1 MSLRLKL
8 ILFLLPLYA
17 VLITLAAQARTTN
30 PALFIT
36 CEIVLLGSLVLA
48 AQLYR
53 GFMQPI
59 HLIEAG
65 TAALQAQDFNL
76 RFVPVGQPGLDQL
89 VEVYNRMLDAL
100 RQERV
105 SQHEQSVLLERLIQ
119 ASPAG
124 ILILDFE
131 GKTTSANA
139 AAARALGQPAA
150 GLVGQPVA
158 SLPAPWGAALASLV
172 VGQPQSV
179 RLPGG
184 QTYRAAA
191 AHFLDRGFQRRF
203 VVLEE
208 LTQEIRAQEKQTY
221 EHLIRLVAHEVNNSI
236 GAVNSLLGS
245 FRHYAPQLAP
255 ADQADYGQGL
265 AVSIARNTQLADF
278 VAGYAR
284 LVRLPPPTPHPTD
297 LHALL
302 RDLGQLL
309 GPQSAA
315 QGVAWYWHLASPGPL
330 SVQADS
336 QQLTQALLNIAKNA
350 LEAIGPASG
359 NVWVTTTTSPLALTI
374 ENDGAPL
381 SPAVSQRLFTP
392 FFSTKAGGQGI
403 GLTLVRDIL
412 LAHGFVFRL
421 ETVASGRTVFTL
433 LFKSSLDSASA
444 SAASILRA

>member
-8 ILFLLPLYA
+8 LLFLLPLYA
-17 VLITLAAQARTTN
+17 VLVTLAAQARTTS
-30 PALFIT
+30 PALFIA
-36 CEIVLLGSLVLA
+36 CEVVLLGSLGLA
-48 AQLYR
+48 WQLYQ
-53 GFMQPI
+53 GFMQPMQ
-59 HLIEAG
+59 LIEAG

-76 RFVPVGQPGLDQL
+76 RFTPVGQPGLDQL

-124 ILILDFE
+124 ILILTFDQRIA
-131 GKTTSANA
+131 SANA
-139 AAARALGQPAA
+139 AAARALGQPA
-150 GLVGQPVA
+150 GTLVGQAVA
-158 SLPAPWGAALASLV
+158 ALPAPWGAALAGLGAS
-172 VGQPQSV
+172 QPPPV

-208 LTQEIRAQEKQTY
+208 LTDEIRAQEKQTY
-221 EHLIRLVAHEVNNSI
+221 EQLIRLVAHEVNNSI

-245 FRHYAPQLAP
+245 FQAYAPQLSA
-255 ADQADYGQGL
+255 ADQADYAQGL

-284 LVRLPPPTPHPTD
+284 LVRLPPPTPHPLD

-309 GPQSAA
+309 AAQSAA
-315 QGVAWYWHLASPGPL
+315 QGVAWHWQLALAGPL
-330 SVQADS
+330 LVQADS
-336 QQLTQALLNIAKNA
+336 QQLTQALLNVAKNA
-350 LEAIGPASG
+350 LEAIGPGGG
-359 NVWVTTTTSPLALTI
+359 NVWVRTTTQPLALRI

-381 SPAVSQRLFTP
+381 TAAVSQHLFTP

-412 LAHGFVFRL
+412 LAHGFAFRL
-421 ETVASGRTVFTL
+421 EAGADGRTVFTL
-433 LFKSSLDSASA
+433 RFGG
-444 SAASILRA
+444 

>member
-1 MSLRLKL
+1 MRLKL

-30 PALFIT
+30 AALFIA
-36 CEIVLLGSLVLA
+36 CEVVLLGSLGLA
-48 AQLYR
+48 WQLYR

-59 HLIEAG
+59 RLIEAG
-65 TAALQAQDFNL
+65 TAALHAQDFNL
-76 RFVPVGQPGLDQL
+76 KFTPVGQPGLDQL
-89 VEVYNRMLDAL
+89 IDIYNHMLDAL

-124 ILILDFE
+124 ILILTFDQQIA
-131 GKTTSANA
+131 SANA
-139 AAARALGQPAA
+139 AAAWALGLPAA
-150 GLVGQPVA
+150 TLVGQAVVA
-158 SLPAPWGAALASLV
+158 LPAPWGGVLATLSG
-172 VGQPQSV
+172 GQPQTV
-179 RLPGG
+179 RLPSG

-221 EHLIRLVAHEVNNSI
+221 EQLIRLMAHEVNNSI

-255 ADQADYGQGL
+255 ADQPDFTQALD
-265 AVSIARNTQLADF
+265 VSIARNTQLADF

-284 LVRLPPPTPHPTD
+284 LVRLPPPAPHPTD

-302 RDLGQLL
+302 RDLGHLL
-309 GPQSAA
+309 APQSAA
-315 QGVAWYWHLASPGPL
+315 QGVAWHWELAHEGPL
-330 SVQADS
+330 VIEADS
-336 QQLTQALLNIAKNA
+336 QQLTQALLNVAKNA
-350 LEAIGPASG
+350 LEAIGPGGG
-359 NVWVTTTTSPLALTI
+359 NVWVHTMAQPLTLRI
-374 ENDGAPL
+374 SNDGAPL
-381 SPAVSQRLFTP
+381 SSEVSQRLFTP
-392 FFSTKAGGQGI
+392 FFSTKVGGQGI

-412 LAHGFVFRL
+412 LAHGFPFRL
-421 ETVASGRTVFTL
+421 ATEAAGRTVFQ
-433 LFKSSLDSASA
+433 AE
-444 SAASILRA
+444 LRLA

>member
-1 MSLRLKL
+1 MRLKL
-8 ILFLLPLYA
+8 LLFLLPLYA

-30 PALFIT
+30 VALFLT
-36 CEIVLLGSLVLA
+36 CEVVLLGSLVLA
-48 AQLYR
+48 WQLYR
-53 GFMQPI
+53 SFMQPI
-59 HLIEAG
+59 RLIEAG

-76 RFVPVGQPGLDQL
+76 KFQPVGQPGLDQL
-89 VEVYNRMLDAL
+89 VAVYNHMLDAL

-124 ILILDFE
+124 ILILTFDQLIA
-131 GKTTSANA
+131 SANA

-150 GLVGQPVA
+150 VLAGQAVA
-158 SLPAPWGAALASLV
+158 GLPAPWGAVLADLTA
-172 VGQPQSV
+172 GQPQTV

-221 EHLIRLVAHEVNNSI
+221 EQLIRLVAHEVNNSI

-245 FRHYAPQLAP
+245 FRHYTPQLAL
-255 ADQADYGQGL
+255 ADQADFAQAL
-265 AVSIARNTQLADF
+265 EVSIARNTQLADF

-284 LVRLPPPTPHPTD
+284 LVRLPPPAPHPTD

-302 RDLGQLL
+302 RDLGHLL
-309 GPQSAA
+309 APRSAA
-315 QGVAWYWHLASPGPL
+315 QGVAWHWQLASAGPL
-330 SVQADS
+330 VVQADS
-336 QQLTQALLNIAKNA
+336 QQLTQALLNVAKNA
-350 LEAIGPASG
+350 LEAIGTGGG
-359 NVWVTTTTSPLALTI
+359 NVWVTTTTQPLTLSIA
-374 ENDGAPL
+374 NDGASL
-381 SPAVSQRLFTP
+381 SPEVSQQLFTP

-412 LAHGFVFRL
+412 VAHGISFRL
-421 ETVASGRTVFTL
+421 ETEGDGRTVFEL
-433 LFKSSLDSASA
+433 VFSAGA
-444 SAASILRA
+444 

>member
-1 MSLRLKL
+1 MRLKL
-8 ILFLLPLYA
+8 LLFLLPLYA

-30 PALFIT
+30 AALFIA
-36 CEIVLLGSLVLA
+36 CELVLLGSLGLA
-48 AQLYR
+48 WQLYR

-59 HLIEAG
+59 RLIEAG

-76 RFVPVGQPGLDQL
+76 KFTPVGQPGLDHL
-89 VEVYNRMLDAL
+89 IEVYNRMLDAL

-124 ILILDFE
+124 ILILTFDQHIA
-131 GKTTSANA
+131 SANA
-139 AAARALGQPAA
+139 AAALALGQPAA
-150 GLVGQPVA
+150 ALVGQAVA
-158 SLPAPWGAALASLV
+158 ALPAPWGAALAKCS
-172 VGQPQSV
+172 GAQPQTM

-221 EHLIRLVAHEVNNSI
+221 EQLIRLVAHEVNNSI

-245 FRHYAPQLAP
+245 FRHYAPQLAA
-255 ADQADYGQGL
+255 ADQPDFAQAL
-265 AVSIARNTQLADF
+265 EVSIARNTQLADF

-284 LVRLPPPTPHPTD
+284 LVRLPPPAPHPTD

-302 RDLGQLL
+302 RDLGHLL
-309 GPQSAA
+309 APQSAA
-315 QGVAWYWHLASPGPL
+315 QAVAWHWELAHAGPL
-330 SVQADS
+330 LVPADS
-336 QQLTQALLNIAKNA
+336 QQLTQALLNVAKNA
-350 LEAIGPASG
+350 LEAIGPGGG
-359 NVWVTTTTSPLALTI
+359 NVWVRTTTQPLTLRIA
-374 ENDGAPL
+374 NDGAPL
-381 SPAVSQRLFTP
+381 TPAVSQQLFTP
-392 FFSTKAGGQGI
+392 FYSTKAGGQGI

-412 LAHGFVFRL
+412 LAHGFAFRL
-421 ETVASGRTVFTL
+421 ATGADGRTAFLVELQPT
-433 LFKSSLDSASA
+433 
-444 SAASILRA
+444 

>member
-1 MSLRLKL
+1 MSLRFKL
-8 ILFLLPLYA
+8 LLFLLPLYA
-17 VLITLAAQARTTN
+17 VLLTLPVQVRTTN
-30 PALFIT
+30 APLFIG
-36 CEIVLLGSLVLA
+36 CEAVLLGSLVLA
-48 AQLYR
+48 AQLYQ
-53 GFMQPI
+53 GFMRPAR
-59 HLIEAG
+59 LIEAG
-65 TAALQAQDFNL
+65 TAALRVQDFNL
-76 RFVPVGQPGLDQL
+76 KFTPVGQPELDQL
-89 VEVYNRMLDAL
+89 IGVYNRMLDAL

-124 ILILDFE
+124 ILLLDFA
-131 GKTTSANA
+131 GGITSANA
-139 AAARALGQPAA
+139 AAARAFGQPAA
-150 GLVGQPVA
+150 ELVGQPVA
-158 SLPAPWGAALASLV
+158 SLPAPWGAALAGLA
-172 VGQPQSV
+172 VGQPQAV
-179 RLPGG
+179 RLPSG

-255 ADQADYGQGL
+255 ADQADYAQGL

-278 VAGYAR
+278 VAGYSR

-315 QGVAWYWHLASPGPL
+315 HHISWHWQLASPGPL
-330 SVQADS
+330 LVQADS
-336 QQLTQALLNIAKNA
+336 QQLTQALLNVAKNA
-350 LEAIGPASG
+350 LEAIGPAGG
-359 NVWVTTTTSPLALTI
+359 NVWVSTTARPLTLAI
-374 ENDGAPL
+374 ANDGLPL
-381 SPAVSQRLFTP
+381 SPEVSQRLFTP

-412 LAHGFVFRL
+412 LAHGFTFRL
-421 ETVASGRTVFTL
+421 ETIASGRTVFSL
-433 LFKSSLDSASA
+433 L
-444 SAASILRA
+444 INE